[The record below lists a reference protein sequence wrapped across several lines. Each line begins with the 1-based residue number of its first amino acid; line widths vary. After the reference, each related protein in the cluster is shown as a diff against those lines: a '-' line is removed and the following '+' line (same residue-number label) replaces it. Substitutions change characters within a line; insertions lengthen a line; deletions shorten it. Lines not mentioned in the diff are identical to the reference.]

1 MLYAKFY
8 VFSLSFASKITLTE
22 VQILSVLKKRQKIST
37 VFDTRISA
45 FEYEKSPIKSDFLRA
60 ISFLSP

>member
-1 MLYAKFY
+1 MYLF
-8 VFSLSFASKITLTE
+8 SFAAKITLTE
-22 VQILSVLKKRQKIST
+22 VQILSVLKKRQKKST

-45 FEYEKSPIKSDFLRA
+45 FEYEKSPIKSDLLRA